1 MTDTSALF
9 EIVDAAKKLAREY
22 YVLTG
27 RPLGITGEVAE
38 VEAVRALG
46 LELAEV
52 RQAGYDAI
60 RRNPDGTVV
69 RLQVKGRCCPPGSNP
84 GQRVGSIQLDKE
96 WDAVLLVLLTE
107 NLELSEIFEA
117 PRAAVTA
124 ALLRPGSAARNER
137 GALGVNAFKRIAAQ
151 VWPTEPVPR
160 SQDRQSGAAGNQF
173 GHTIAPKIAAA
184 IGATMLGPG
193 TNEATWDARRIVI
206 KCAGPQTS
214 AVGVTHTML
223 ARLDSVV
230 AAFQRPQGEFEIFEM
245 RPDVFASQMRGSRS
259 SGSAG
264 RVGLVS
270 RQTFR
275 THGTH
280 VKTIAVDWAVTLV
293 QPGLLATNDPN

>member
-1 MTDTSALF
+1 MTDTSTLF
-9 EIVDAAKKLAREY
+9 EIISAAKKLAREY
-22 YVLTG
+22 YLLTG

-46 LELAEV
+46 LELAGV

-107 NLELSEIFEA
+107 NLDLSEIFEA
-117 PRAAVTA
+117 PRAAVTE

-137 GALGVNAFKRIAAQ
+137 GALGVNAFKRIATQ
-151 VWPTEPVPR
+151 VWPTEQTPR
-160 SQDRQSGAAGNQF
+160 AQDRNSGAAGNDF
-173 GHTIAPKIAAA
+173 GHTVAPKIAAA
-184 IGATMLGPG
+184 IGATMLGRS
-193 TNEATWDARRIVI
+193 TNEATWNNRRVVI
-206 KCAGPQTS
+206 KCAGPSTS
-214 AVGVTHTML
+214 SVGVTRTML
-223 ARLDSVV
+223 TRLDSVV
-230 AAFQRPQGEFEIFEM
+230 AAFQRSKGEFEIFEM
-245 RPDVFASQMRGSRS
+245 RSDVFANQMRESRS

-270 RQTFR
+270 RQAFR
-275 THGTH
+275 AHGIRL
-280 VKTIAVDWAVTLV
+280 KTVAVD
-293 QPGLLATNDPN
+293 